1 MTPHPLATAE
11 PWDLVADAYTSEA
24 LPHFELFARAAWA
37 AAALPAGHDVHVADI
52 AAGPGTLGLLAA
64 AAGARVS
71 AIDLSEEMT
80 AHFRARAAARGLLAA
95 CDIRVG
101 DGQRLPFPAGAFD
114 AAFSLFGLMFFPDRQ
129 AGFRELRRVL
139 KPGAPGVVSSWIPF
153 AGPFGALMQAV
164 TELLPGLPLGGG
176 KPPLSDPEDFRRE
189 MTDAGFSSVTVETVA
204 QELTTPSFDT
214 FWDSMERTN
223 APLVLIRHRVGA
235 ERWAAVAPRIR
246 ERVRAALGDGPLVIS
261 RGAYL
266 GIGRA

>member
-1 MTPHPLATAE
+1 MISNPLATAE
-11 PWDLVADAYTSEA
+11 PWDLVADAYATEA
-24 LPHFELFARAAWA
+24 LPHFELFARAALRA
-37 AAALPAGHDVHVADI
+37 AGLPPGAHVADV

-64 AAGARVS
+64 AAGARVW
-71 AIDLSEEMT
+71 AVDLSEQMIER
-80 AHFRARAAARGLLAA
+80 FRGRAAALGLAHA

-101 DGQRLPFPAGAFD
+101 DGQRLPFTSGAFD

-139 KPGAPGVVSSWIPF
+139 KRGAPAVVSSWIPF

-176 KPPLSDPEDFRRE
+176 RPPLSQPDDFHRE
-189 MTDAGFSSVTVETVA
+189 MTEAGFPSVTVEAVA
-204 QELTTPSFDT
+204 QDLTAPSFDA
-214 FWDSMERTN
+214 FWSSMERTN

-235 ERWAAVAPRIR
+235 ERWSELGPRIR
-246 ERVRAALGDGPLVIS
+246 ERVREALGDGPLVTS

-266 GIGRA
+266 GIARA

>member
-1 MTPHPLATAE
+1 MTASPLASAE
-11 PWDLVADAYTSEA
+11 PWDLVAGAYTAEA
-24 LPHFELFARAAWA
+24 LPHFELFARAALA
-37 AAALPAGHDVHVADI
+37 AVALPPGAHVVDV

-71 AIDLSEEMT
+71 AIDFSDEMI
-80 AHFRARAAARGLLAA
+80 ACFHARAAAVGLTSA
-95 CDIRVG
+95 CDVRVG
-101 DGQRLPFPAGAFD
+101 DGQRLPFPSGMFD

-139 KPGAPGVVSSWIPF
+139 KPGAPAVVSSWIPF
-153 AGPFGALMQAV
+153 AGPFGALMQVV
-164 TELLPGLPLGGG
+164 TDLIPDLPLGGG
-176 KPPLSDPEDFRRE
+176 KPPLSTPDDFHRE
-189 MTDAGFSSVTVETVA
+189 MTQAGFPSVTIQPVA
-204 QELTTPSFDT
+204 QELTSPSFDA
-214 FWDSMERTN
+214 FWSSMERTN

-235 ERWAAVAPRIR
+235 DRWAELAPRIR